1 MAAKLYSNLT
11 NNQHVRAGCGGS
23 QRKPA
28 VAEVNGSRW
37 WRKSIEAGRAV
48 NETASEI
55 YVDDGS
61 EGTAAIAAN
70 WEDGERQRR
79 ELEGTCKLI
88 NNQPGLRS
96 IESGCAVYGAVA
108 EVEVDGNSNGNSD
121 GTAATASNR

>member
-1 MAAKLYSNLT
+1 MYELAL
-11 NNQHVRAGCGGS
+11 
-23 QRKPA
+23 
-28 VAEVNGSRW
+28 AEVNGSRR

-48 NETASEI
+48 NKTASEI

-88 NNQPGLRS
+88 NNQSLVATPAAAKVKGSGLRW
-96 IESGCAVYGAVA
+96 
-108 EVEVDGNSNGNSD
+108 
-121 GTAATASNR
+121 